1 MIQGKLGA
9 VYRTNGVSVVM
20 TNEATNSSVG
30 YTKYTIAS
38 TTKRYI
44 DDSVAVTV
52 KKIGVTVT
60 SGYTIEYAGGV
71 VVFTTPLINTDVI
84 TVSGNYFN
92 IVQCATFFN
101 WKIDFETELKD
112 VTTFA
117 SSGWKDVQ
125 PTLKGWNGNCEG
137 YWADGTFISLLGQ
150 RMILILYVDNS
161 TNKRYEGYVY
171 FKKNSI
177 TQPTNDI
184 VKESVEFLGDD
195 PPYYHE

>member
-9 VYRTNGVSVVM
+9 VYRANGVSVAM
-20 TNEATNSSVG
+20 TNEATNSSAG

-44 DDSVAVTV
+44 DDSVSVTV
-52 KKIGVTVT
+52 KKNGVTVT
-60 SGYTIEYAGGV
+60 SGYIIEYAGGV
-71 VVFTTPLINTDVI
+71 VVFSTPLINTDVV

-117 SSGWKDVQ
+117 SGGWKEVQ
-125 PTLKGWNGNCEG
+125 PTIKGWNGNCEG
-137 YWADGTFISLLGQ
+137 YWCDGTFISLLGQ
-150 RMILILYVDNS
+150 RMILVLYIDNS

-177 TQPTNDI
+177 TQPTNDV
-184 VKESVEFLGDD
+184 VKESVELLGDD
-195 PPYYHE
+195 PLYYHE